1 MSKKKLLHYPSM
13 NTPPPSSIGTI
24 KLVHCSLNHSTNNQS
39 MNNHPITIRLQFT
52 SIYKL
57 TKKLIKNSV

>member
-1 MSKKKLLHYPSM
+1 M